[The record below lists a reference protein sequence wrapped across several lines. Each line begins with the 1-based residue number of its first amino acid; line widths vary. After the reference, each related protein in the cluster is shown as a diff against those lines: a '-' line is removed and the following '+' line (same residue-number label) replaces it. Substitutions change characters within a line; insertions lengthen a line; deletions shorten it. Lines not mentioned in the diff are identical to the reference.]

1 MRDQDQ
7 KSNKAAIRI
16 GIRSLVVAFVVIT
29 LVGVAAV
36 YVGQRFYAT
45 EKEVLQQQCELN
57 AKESARE
64 YDRCL
69 LTRANIVT
77 VVGYAVDTMMKSG
90 KDNHAILEYLTDETN
105 YIVATLDPSTT
116 GIYGL
121 INGEYLD
128 GSGWVP
134 DADYDPTER
143 PWYLQTLQ
151 SDREITFIDPY
162 LDMQTGTVMMTVTD
176 LLSDEK
182 SVIAMDVSLEPI
194 QRIIEEVSSSTEG
207 SQAFVLDANGIVV
220 AHSDKSQLGVNY
232 LTDKDSLGHSI
243 ADRILVN
250 GQMKFDLETEDG
262 NFSVYVDTL
271 EGGWYSI
278 SLINS
283 DIWYQ
288 PLQRT
293 VILIGVG
300 LALIVAFLT
309 FVFLRLNAKN
319 LALQRLHTRI
329 DQEERRGKELQALS
343 ETDRMTGLYDRV
355 NGERKINELL
365 ADDVEGVFLEL
376 DIDNFKSINDTYG
389 HQVGDKVILAVAEAL
404 HSTFRSNDITMR
416 MGGDEFGAFAVGI
429 TKRQMAEAIIHRLF
443 QHLESLEIPELG
455 DRKVSTSVG
464 AMLFNGENATFFAD
478 LYAAVDPAMYTS
490 KGISGNSLTF
500 AGEERHDIKG

>member
-7 KSNKAAIRI
+7 KSNKAAIRS

-29 LVGVAAV
+29 IVVVATV

-69 LTRANIVT
+69 LTRTNTVT
-77 VVGYAVDTMMKSG
+77 VAGYAVDTMMKSG

-250 GQMKFDLETEDG
+250 GQMNFDLDTEDG
-262 NFSVYVDTL
+262 NFSAYVDTL

-278 SLINS
+278 R
-283 DIWYQ
+283 YQ
-288 PLQRT
+288 
-293 VILIGVG
+293 
-300 LALIVAFLT
+300 
-309 FVFLRLNAKN
+309 
-319 LALQRLHTRI
+319 
-329 DQEERRGKELQALS
+329 
-343 ETDRMTGLYDRV
+343 
-355 NGERKINELL
+355 
-365 ADDVEGVFLEL
+365 
-376 DIDNFKSINDTYG
+376 
-389 HQVGDKVILAVAEAL
+389 
-404 HSTFRSNDITMR
+404 RSQN
-416 MGGDEFGAFAVGI
+416 
-429 TKRQMAEAIIHRLF
+429 K
-443 QHLESLEIPELG
+443 
-455 DRKVSTSVG
+455 
-464 AMLFNGENATFFAD
+464 
-478 LYAAVDPAMYTS
+478 
-490 KGISGNSLTF
+490 
-500 AGEERHDIKG
+500 

>member
-1 MRDQDQ
+1 MVKDGKKGMRDQDS
-7 KSNKAAIRI
+7 KLNKAATRI
-16 GIRSLVVAFVVIT
+16 WIRSLAVAFVVIT
-29 LVGVAAV
+29 IVVVAFIFI
-36 YVGQRFYAT
+36 GRSFYANK
-45 EKEVLQQQCELN
+45 KEVLQQQCELN
-57 AKESARE
+57 AKESAGE

-77 VVGYAVDTMMKSG
+77 VVGYAVDTMMKEG
-90 KDNHAILEYLTDETN
+90 RDNRAILEYMTDETN

-134 DADYDPTER
+134 DADYVPSER
-143 PWYLQTLQ
+143 PWYTQTLQ
-151 SDREITFIDPY
+151 SDREIIFIEPY
-162 LDMQTGTVMMTVTD
+162 LDMQTETVMMTVTD
-176 LLSDEK
+176 LLSDGK

-194 QRIIEEVSSSTEG
+194 QQIIEKVSSSTEG
-207 SQAFVLDANGIVV
+207 GQAFVLDTNGIVV
-220 AHSDKSQLGVNY
+220 AHSDKTQLGVNY
-232 LTDKDSLGHSI
+232 LTAEDGLGHSI
-243 ADRILVN
+243 AERILVK
-250 GQMKFDLETEDG
+250 GQMKFNLETDDG
-262 NFSVYVDTL
+262 DFFVYVDTL

-288 PLQRT
+288 TLQRT

-300 LALIVAFLT
+300 LALLVTFLT
-309 FVFLRLNAKN
+309 FLFLRLNAKN
-319 LALQRLHTRI
+319 LALHRLHTRI
-329 DQEERRGKELQALS
+329 DQEERRGDELQMLS

-355 NGERKINELL
+355 SGERKIKDLL
-365 ADDVEGVFLEL
+365 AEGVEGVFLEL

-389 HQVGDKVILAVAEAL
+389 HQVGDLVILAVAEAM

-429 TKRQMAEAIIHRLF
+429 TKQEMAEAIIHRLF
-443 QHLESLEIPELG
+443 HRLESLEIPELG
-455 DRKVSTSVG
+455 DRKVSASVG
-464 AMLFNGENATFFAD
+464 AVLFIGDNETSFTE
-478 LYAAVDPAMYTS
+478 LYAAVDSAMYTS

-500 AGEERHDIKG
+500 A